1 MMLSSSVA
9 AAAPRAIVRSQ
20 FEKSR
25 SQFSTP
31 KAPIAGARRSQSVTT
46 TAVQTPPAPPK
57 PRMVYLSR
65 DSQRFDKL
73 QAALAS
79 EIDTPQGL
87 SAKTQIA
94 MAKDLIMSGCGV
106 ENPDVLA
113 EDFVYET
120 PWGTPLNKE
129 DYVKVFQ
136 KIDMDGAFP
145 GRSYNARGFRVQWDS
160 KVREHS
166 YKVFCT
172 VQFKGTHTGV
182 LNFGRPI
189 PPTGKAVVGAL
200 EVMSF
205 TFNTAGLCSRITAEY
220 VTDKSVGNTGGWGGM
235 YGIMHAIDKPIPEP
249 WTIGGKLCA
258 AFPPLLGFTSTMG
271 LWILN
276 GVLLGAAVTGG
287 TKAPPS
293 KPPPAAAAKAA
304 APKPCC
310 AKPATEAAAPAAAAP
325 AAAASTTTT
334 TTTTPAA
341 PVAAEAPAAAAPAS
355 TPAPA
360 ATTTS
365 STSSSSK

>member
-1 MMLSSSVA
+1 
-9 AAAPRAIVRSQ
+9 
-20 FEKSR
+20 
-25 SQFSTP
+25 
-31 KAPIAGARRSQSVTT
+31 
-46 TAVQTPPAPPK
+46 
-57 PRMVYLSR
+57 
-65 DSQRFDKL
+65 
-73 QAALAS
+73 
-79 EIDTPQGL
+79 
-87 SAKTQIA
+87 
-94 MAKDLIMSGCGV
+94 
-106 ENPDVLA
+106 
-113 EDFVYET
+113 
-120 PWGTPLNKE
+120 
-129 DYVKVFQ
+129 
-136 KIDMDGAFP
+136 MDGAFP

-235 YGIMHAIDKPIPEP
+235 YGIMHAIGKPIPEP

-293 KPPPAAAAKAA
+293 KPPPLRRRRPRLPSLAALSPPPKLLLLPPLHPLRQHPPPPPPPSPLLPLPLLKLRPPPPLLPPPPLPLQPPRRHPLLPSDNSEREGGDGTTFIKWAKVV
-304 APKPCC
+304 KLI
-310 AKPATEAAAPAAAAP
+310 K
-325 AAAASTTTT
+325 
-334 TTTTPAA
+334 
-341 PVAAEAPAAAAPAS
+341 
-355 TPAPA
+355 
-360 ATTTS
+360 
-365 STSSSSK
+365 SSSGP